1 MNSLFKSIGV
11 ALLATLFS
19 LFFFSPRLLVFTEE
33 APGSYE
39 WTRGLNFI
47 EQVHGQSIDMVEPA
61 LRHRLLPVYAA
72 RVLGLRGYSS
82 FVLGWLGVICLL
94 AYTYTLLAG
103 LGLPRSVAISTVFL
117 LASTSVVITSLGWL
131 GIFDSWWVLALI
143 VIAFSPKLCLV
154 AAAGLAAPWI
164 DERFLIGLPVAFVI
178 RWLVY
183 PLTVLSAAKSVLLIG
198 VTLTPYLGWRVYS
211 LLYSHGDA
219 SGQFLTMD
227 FHVWLRMVP
236 HGWWMAYRL
245 AWIFILLPFFL
256 PSANGL
262 RPWQLA
268 GVCLFTATAAVVT
281 AADIS
286 RSAMAI
292 APLLV
297 AGVVLAWRTAP
308 FQTERWIPWVA
319 AANFLVPYIHVVYD
333 KLEPAHPLP
342 LEIVRLIKKLAS

>member
-1 MNSLFKSIGV
+1 MNALFKSVSV
-11 ALLATLFS
+11 AFLAALAS
-19 LFFFSPRLLVFTEE
+19 LVFFSPRLLVFTDE

-39 WTRGLNFI
+39 WTRGLNFLQ
-47 EQVHGQSIDMVEPA
+47 QVDGQPLEKVEPA
-61 LRHRLLPVYAA
+61 LRHRLLPVYVA
-72 RVLGLRGYSS
+72 RALGLSGYSS
-82 FVLGWLGVICLL
+82 FVMGWLGVICLL

-103 LGLPRSVAISTVFL
+103 LGLPRSVTISTVFL

-143 VIAFSPKLCLV
+143 VVAFSPKLWLV
-154 AAAGLAAPWI
+154 TAAGLAAPWI
-164 DERFLIGLPVAFVI
+164 DERFLIGLPAAFVI

-183 PLTVLSAAKSVLLIG
+183 PLTVLSAAKLVLFIAI
-198 VTLTPYLGWRVYS
+198 TLTPYLGWRVYS
-211 LLYSHGDA
+211 LLYSYGDA
-219 SGQFLTMD
+219 SGQFLTME
-227 FHVWLRMVP
+227 FLVWFRMVP

-245 AWIFILLPFFL
+245 AWIFILLPFLL
-256 PSANGL
+256 PNASGL

-268 GVCLFTATAAVVT
+268 GVCLLTAIAAVIT

-342 LEIVRLIKKLAS
+342 LEIVRLIKKVAS